1 MNNFTQLT
9 LFDRTEYIVK
19 TMQSVKNLKN
29 KAIEFC
35 EELLSRVRAIQLNL
49 FADIRRVFTTLEHL
63 FHNFHLSPE
72 KEELAEKEDI
82 EEASKAFRSFGA
94 VKKAKANSSK
104 DLKQIGA
111 SWFCKKGEAVES
123 FDYES
128 LFD

>member
-9 LFDRTEYIVK
+9 LFDKAEYIVK
-19 TMQSVKNLKN
+19 TIESVKNLKN
-29 KAIEFC
+29 KAMEFC

-72 KEELAEKEDI
+72 KEELAEREDV
-82 EEASKAFRSFGA
+82 EEASKAFRTFGA
-94 VKKAKANSSK
+94 VKRAKTNSSNK
-104 DLKQIGA
+104 LKEIGA
-111 SWFCKKGEAVES
+111 SWFSKNATPVET